1 MLVPMREIRLSEL
14 DESTFEPNLEGVGT
28 PPQVSRPLPV
38 SNIGRLEHRKIAKS
52 GGFAIFKDEFLDRLP
67 IIATIFWQL
76 ASSPYNG
83 KREDRRHP

>member
-14 DESTFEPNLEGVGT
+14 DESTFEPNREGAGT
-28 PPQVSRPLPV
+28 PPQMPRPLLV
-38 SNIGRLEHRKIAKS
+38 CNIGRLEHRKIAKS
-52 GGFAIFKDEFLDRLP
+52 GGIAIFKDEILDVLP